1 VPSAWWHNCS
11 ACRHPEKQPLRL
23 SLDAWLCKALSSV
36 LVQRCWLCCS
46 VEMAQDEGE
55 YALVATCERGSR
67 QHKVHNLEACTA
79 YSFRVR
85 ATSAAGHSDW
95 SLAAASSTT
104 RLPPCAPTGL
114 VCTWLDA
121 PGTPRR
127 RQRVPTVACTW
138 AASDCADGAARAVP
152 SSYELEA
159 RDTAGHCACLR
170 AVVTGLSAGL
180 AGGQCGATYAVR
192 VRAIGKGC
200 AGTSKWSQ
208 PATVTVPIH
217 PEPLARTPPRT
228 LLTGSQHST
237 SAPSVHDCADQC
249 ADSLA
254 VHEQA
259 VHAVA
264 SVAANNS
271 RPLPSKAV
279 LCPGHLSVRTQAGI
293 GIRTGPPGGPQ
304 KVTAA
309 SPPAS
314 AQKGTPRSRR
324 RQAGLAAKTNSS
336 RAGERKAAVADD
348 AAQKDKALAQHCAW
362 RHSTPMARAPP
373 VRAKRRARCVRER
386 IKRALAAGVVL
397 AVVGGSALYALWK
410 LVGT

>member
-1 VPSAWWHNCS
+1 LSA
-11 ACRHPEKQPLRL
+11 
-23 SLDAWLCKALSSV
+23 V
-36 LVQRCWLCCS
+36 LVKRCWLCCS

-114 VCTWLDA
+114 VCTCLDT

-180 AGGQCGATYAVR
+180 AGGQRGTTYAVR

-208 PATVTVPIH
+208 PATVTVPLH
-217 PEPLARTPPRT
+217 PEQLARTTPRAV
-228 LLTGSQHST
+228 LTGCQHST
-237 SAPSVHDCADQC
+237 SAPPVHDRADQC
-249 ADSLA
+249 TDSLA

-259 VHAVA
+259 AHAVA

-279 LCPGHLSVRTQAGI
+279 LPPPGHLSVRTQAGI
-293 GIRTGPPGGPQ
+293 GIRNGPPGGPQ
-304 KVTAA
+304 KLAAA

-314 AQKGTPRSRR
+314 AQRGTPRSRR
-324 RQAGLAAKTNSS
+324 RQSGLAAKTSS
-336 RAGERKAAVADD
+336 PRAGQKTAAVADD
-348 AAQKDKALAQHCAW
+348 AAQKDKARAQHCVW
-362 RHSTPMARAPP
+362 RHPTPMARAPP
-373 VRAKRRARCVRER
+373 VRAKRQARCVRER
-386 IKRALAAGVVL
+386 IKRAVAAGVVL
-397 AVVGGSALYALWK
+397 AVVGALYALWK
-410 LVGT
+410 LVGN